1 MSRDNVRIVKSF
13 YEAGARGDLPAMLA
27 LLAPDFVAYESDSL
41 PFVGVYHGSEGFVQL
56 LQQVSSIFHLD
67 IHADE
72 FVDSGDRVIA
82 FVKGQFIPVDG
93 GAPIPVDIAE
103 VWTLSNH
110 KIVELRPYYWSP
122 KPIDEYVSNTVRARD
137 ATLAAK

>member
-1 MSRDNVRIVKSF
+1 MSQDNVRIVRDF

-27 LLAPDFVAYESDSL
+27 LLATDFVAYESDSL
-41 PFVGVYHGSEGFVQL
+41 PFAGVYQGSQGFVQL
-56 LQQVSSIFHLD
+56 LQTVSSLFHLD

-82 FVKGQFIPVDG
+82 FVKGQFTPVDG

-103 VWTLSNH
+103 VWTLRH
-110 KIVELRPYYWSP
+110 HEIVELRPYYWNP
-122 KPIDEYVSNTVRARD
+122 KPLYDYVVNSGVSARSS
-137 ATLAAK
+137 